1 MKYNFNEILGIC
13 LCVATTYKLFNK
25 CECTTIT
32 LKQITYISSTPI
44 SHKFPLI
51 TWNVCAIQIEIIC
64 SKHACLRAYSFGEVR
79 NFSTI
84 ETTPIFTTDNG
95 VISSQPQLSHM
106 PPALLHVDFHN
117 LDKHLLP
124 FVATVFAIFLGSNIG
139 HDVLDRVC
147 LQLWSRVRWVL
158 QQVKKNYLGFIS
170 A

>member
-1 MKYNFNEILGIC
+1 M
-13 LCVATTYKLFNK
+13 
-25 CECTTIT
+25 
-32 LKQITYISSTPI
+32 TYISSTPI

-124 FVATVFAIFLGSNIG
+124 FVATVFAIFFGK
-139 HDVLDRVC
+139 
-147 LQLWSRVRWVL
+147 QYWSRCSRSCL
-158 QQVKKNYLGFIS
+158 PATLIS
-170 A
+170 STVSSATSQEELSWFYFCIDGTNIS